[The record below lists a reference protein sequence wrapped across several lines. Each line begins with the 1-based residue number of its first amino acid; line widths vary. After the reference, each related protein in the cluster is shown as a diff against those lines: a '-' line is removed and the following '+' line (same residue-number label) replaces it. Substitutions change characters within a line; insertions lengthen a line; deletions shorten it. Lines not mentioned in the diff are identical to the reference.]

1 MIADENVIKKR
12 NYFGP
17 VDIQKLHIQVLDSF
31 GRIIN
36 LNNMDMAIGINLT
49 CLYDY

>member
-1 MIADENVIKKR
+1 MIADESNFTRR

-17 VDIQKLHIQVLDSF
+17 VDIQKLHIQILDSF

-36 LNNMDMAIGINLT
+36 LNNMDMAIGIKLT